1 MTRIDTKYQIRVAKF
16 FDLIGI
22 HGKTLEQKANTLTKE
37 KIIRIGAVSN
47 ILKFIYFQRER
58 IDKNEISGATLRN

>member
-22 HGKTLEQKANTLTKE
+22 HGKTLEQKAQHSNKG
-37 KIIRIGAVSN
+37 KNNPNWAVSN

-58 IDKNEISGATLRN
+58 IDRNEISGATLRN